1 MPKQKTPY
9 LDTKIPPEKT
19 KAEIELLLRQH
30 RIEDIQ
36 WTSLSGEESLRFLY
50 PVTLKGVKR
59 TIGFELKPPDI
70 RVPRRIWNT
79 ATEKYEKLNVRLT
92 GAAWRLVYWYLKNK
106 LDAIAYGLVTIE
118 QELMAQIII
127 HLPDGETTLGQ
138 QMAKLPESLL
148 QPALTSNE
156 GPGRKAVEAEYSEVK
171 N

>member
-1 MPKQKTPY
+1 M
-9 LDTKIPPEKT
+9 
-19 KAEIELLLRQH
+19 
-30 RIEDIQ
+30 
-36 WTSLSGEESLRFLY
+36 
-50 PVTLKGVKR
+50 
-59 TIGFELKPPDI
+59 
-70 RVPRRIWNT
+70 PRRIWNT

-92 GAAWRLVYWYLKNK
+92 DAAWRLVYWYLKNK

-138 QMAKLPESLL
+138 QMAKLPETLL

-156 GPGRKAVEAEYSEVK
+156 GPSRKAVEAEYSEVK